1 MSSINGPL
9 AQMWE
14 QFPGKKFA
22 SCGGCTQCC
31 ALGLM
36 SFSPSE
42 LVTSVITFPRH
53 LPLFKQGEEARNL
66 YIVCS
71 GYMKLSVD
79 CDRGHKMV
87 IQVMGPG
94 SVLGLSSAFFPGG
107 FDVSAESITNCTLKA
122 VDRSVFREFLNSH
135 PAVQAK
141 ALKSLGQT
149 YDLALEAAARFGGIS
164 TAAKRLGKLLLDLGQ
179 QVGQNGQG
187 EEVIFPLLLTQ
198 EELGSMVGLTR
209 ETVTRTLTQFRKEGW
224 ISFDECWMTIHYPQ
238 NLRNPDVS
246 QSNRRNVTPFIQQK
260 PCSHAHAI
268 PWGSVEI
275 RGSH

>member
-1 MSSINGPL
+1 MSSMNGPL

-14 QFPGKKFA
+14 QFPAKKFA
-22 SCGGCTQCC
+22 SCGGCTQRC

-36 SFSPSE
+36 SLSPAE

-53 LPLFKQGEEARNL
+53 LPLFKQGEEARSL
-66 YIVCS
+66 YVVCS

-107 FDVSAESITNCTLKA
+107 FDVSAESITNCALKA
-122 VDRSVFREFLNSH
+122 LDRSVFREFLNSH

-149 YDLALEAAARFGGIS
+149 YDLALEAVARFGGVS
-164 TAAKRLGKLLLDLGQ
+164 TAAKRLGKLLLDLGR
-179 QVGQNGQG
+179 QVGQTSPG
-187 EEVIFPLLLTQ
+187 EEVVFPLLLTQ

-224 ISFDECWMTIHYPQ
+224 ISFNECWMTIHDPQ
-238 NLRNPDVS
+238 NLRNPYVS
-246 QSNRRNVTPFIQQK
+246 LSNRRNVTPFIRQK
-260 PCSHAHAI
+260 SASRTLSIA
-268 PWGSVEI
+268 
-275 RGSH
+275 